1 MKIVQI
7 LMNRITRN
15 ICRRNNL
22 VTENICVT
30 LTQMSLMNS
39 TKNTNSKLQLQ
50 PKYEEIKTIS
60 SSFIGVISENICAT
74 SVLN

>member
-1 MKIVQI
+1 MIVI
-7 LMNRITRN
+7 LKSLITQN
-15 ICRRNNL
+15 IYRKNNL
-22 VTENICVT
+22 VPENICVS

-50 PKYEEIKTIS
+50 PKDEEIKTIS
-60 SSFIGVISENICAT
+60 SSFIGVISENICAS